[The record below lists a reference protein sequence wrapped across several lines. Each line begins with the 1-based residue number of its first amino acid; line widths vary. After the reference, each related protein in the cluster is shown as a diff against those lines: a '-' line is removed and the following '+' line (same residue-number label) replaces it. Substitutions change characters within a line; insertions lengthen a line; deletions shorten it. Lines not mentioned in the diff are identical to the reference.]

1 MNTEPIQLGTYTA
14 SIAVLQQKGL
24 TFSTVIDIG
33 CADGHFFLNH
43 AVRGLLPG
51 ATALN
56 IDANPLYEDSLKAIQ
71 DAMGGHY
78 FLGAVSDQAGE
89 LEMTF
94 SVHPYW
100 SSLRPSGDLYWAR
113 VNDLEQSKA
122 KVKTVTLDQ
131 LVSGLA
137 LKPPYLI
144 KLDVQGAELAALG
157 GAREVL
163 RETDVVICE
172 ADIHDFH
179 DIDAAL
185 VEAGFGLF
193 DLTYPQWTSDQTL
206 GWFHPVYL
214 NRRKDHIRR
223 RSFWDPALNEQ
234 VIKANIERRN
244 GILKQ
249 NAAALAQLKTLRGK
263 S

>member
-1 MNTEPIQLGTYTA
+1 MTTEQIQLGTFTA
-14 SIAVLQQKGL
+14 SIAVLLRKGL

-43 AVRGLLPG
+43 VARGLLPG
-51 ATALN
+51 AVPLN
-56 IDANPLYEDSLKAIQ
+56 IDANPVYEDSLKAIQ
-71 DAMGGHY
+71 EVTGGHY
-78 FLGAVSDQAGE
+78 FIGAVSDQPGE

-100 SSLRPSGDLYWAR
+100 SSLRPSGDLYWER
-113 VNDLEQSKA
+113 VNGLQQSKA
-122 KVKTVTLDQ
+122 AVKAATLDQ
-131 LVSGLA
+131 LAASLA
-137 LKPPYLI
+137 LKPPFLI
-144 KLDVQGAELAALG
+144 KLDIQGAEVAALR

-172 ADIHDFH
+172 AEIADF
-179 DIDAAL
+179 DAINAAL

-193 DLTYPQWTSDQTL
+193 DLTQPEWLSDQTL
-206 GWFHPVYL
+206 AWFYPVYL

-223 RSFWDPALNEQ
+223 RSFWDPAHNEQ
-234 VIKANIERRN
+234 VIKAQIERRN
-244 GILKQ
+244 TILQ
-249 NAAALAQLKTLRGK
+249 YNAATLAQLKTMRGK